1 MPDSQWTP
9 TNILLQLT
17 EEDDDCENPS
27 SATESSKDV
36 SGIHNIA
43 DIARHSTIDKL
54 LAVTAYVLRFI
65 RNNRKQ
71 QPALTGP
78 VTATERIAAMKQW
91 LSSTQMSSFLT
102 EFAAYLQKTHRVCP
116 NLVKQLCLYL
126 DKYNLLRCSSRIHNA
141 PVSDSTKFPVL
152 LPFKHRLT
160 DKTPTRSSTMEE

>member
-17 EEDDDCENPS
+17 EEDDDRENPS
-27 SATESSKDV
+27 SAIESSKDV

-91 LSSTQMSSFLT
+91 LSSTQMSSFPT
-102 EFAAYLQKTHRVCP
+102 EFATYLQKTQSMSQPR
-116 NLVKQLCLYL
+116 
-126 DKYNLLRCSSRIHNA
+126 
-141 PVSDSTKFPVL
+141 
-152 LPFKHRLT
+152 
-160 DKTPTRSSTMEE
+160 